1 MTVMIPAELVA
12 IPQIEGAYLR
22 PLKRFADERGAFTET
37 FRSEWFPM
45 VSWQKL
51 QMNRSI
57 SKGGVL
63 RGLHYHF
70 HQVDV
75 WLLQS
80 GQIRVGL
87 ADLRPSSPTYLQ
99 AHAFDLQADEL
110 SCLFIPIGVAHGFY
124 SVSAVELL
132 YVVNNYYDGADEK
145 GVAWNDP
152 TLKVAWGVES
162 PMLSNR
168 DLQNRALQD
177 IPLDERSR

>member
-12 IPQIEGAYLR
+12 IPQIEGVYAR

-37 FRSEWFPM
+37 FRAEWFPM
-45 VSWQKL
+45 VNWSRL

-57 SKGGVL
+57 SKEGVL

-87 ADLRPSSPTYLQ
+87 ADLRPTSSTYLR
-99 AHAFDLQADEL
+99 AHAFDLHADDL
-110 SCLFIPIGVAHGFY
+110 SCLYIPIGVAHGFY
-124 SVSAVELL
+124 SASAVELL
-132 YVVNNYYDGADEK
+132 YVVSNYYHGADER

-152 TLKVAWGVES
+152 TLKVPWGINAPV
-162 PMLSNR
+162 LSNR
-168 DLQNRALQD
+168 DLLNRPLAD
-177 IPLDERSR
+177 IPIDERPR

>member
-12 IPQIEGAYLR
+12 IPQIEGVYTR

-45 VSWQKL
+45 VSWSKL

-87 ADLRPSSPTYLQ
+87 ADLRPTSSTYLHT
-99 AHAFDLQADEL
+99 HAFDLHAED
-110 SCLFIPIGVAHGFY
+110 SVALFIPIGVAHGFY

-152 TLKVAWGVES
+152 TLMVPWGIDA
-162 PMLSNR
+162 PILSNR
-168 DLQNRALQD
+168 DLQNRPFAD
-177 IPLDERSR
+177 IPMDERPR